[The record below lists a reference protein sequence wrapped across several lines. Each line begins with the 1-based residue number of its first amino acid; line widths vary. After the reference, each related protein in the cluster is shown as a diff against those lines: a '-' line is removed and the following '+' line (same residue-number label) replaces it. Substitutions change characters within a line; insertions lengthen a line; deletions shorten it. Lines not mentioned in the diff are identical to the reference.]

1 MQTRTRTIPTG
12 TGTSNALP
20 VGYSLD
26 AYTIAAVLGEGGF
39 GITYRARDNKLGI
52 DVAIKEYFPTVY
64 ASRTESS
71 TIIPRSGMD
80 DENYRWGLTEFLK
93 EAQALA
99 KFKHAHI
106 VRVLRFFEANGTAY
120 TTMEYEE
127 GETLTSHLRKHGGA
141 LAEPALLQLFLPIL
155 NGLQAV
161 HDAGLL
167 HLDIKP
173 DNIYLRTDRQ
183 PMLIDFGSSR
193 QMRSDAGG
201 KVTLTPGYCA
211 LEQYPGHGD
220 IGAPSDVYGIGATL
234 YRCITGKNPIDA
246 LERYRVFGRTRIDP
260 LAPAASFDRP
270 MYHAYLRECIDRALR
285 LSAADRPPSAY
296 ALQQGLMGKDMTN
309 VARPPSALLYRPG
322 SGYIGI
328 VLPAEKRK
336 IFRHRYT
343 FFEKLVAISV
353 FVVTFVVITPKF
365 MVDTGQ
371 ISQNDFFKWVDD
383 TKSDIVNGAR
393 DFGDL
398 INERV
403 FGVTPRPKVTPTAP
417 AKRVK
422 PGEAAAPAAAIAPKQ
437 PFGLDKQ
444 QLIEIPMPDQPPRA
458 IGFLKHGAILAVAM
472 EDGLVR
478 LWDVQTA
485 AARATLPTRVL
496 TPAALGVFPNT
507 QWFAAMDRDQ
517 GIAIFD
523 PLGNSELVL
532 SNDPPHPVIAI
543 AVSTDGRLL
552 AEAAEDGTVAIWE
565 LSQKRRLH
573 SLSAG
578 KSPVQVLLF
587 SPDER
592 LLVAGD
598 AAGRMTVWN
607 TTDGALVSHRRA
619 HQRAVVTSAFS
630 PDGRLLASVDAAG
643 DLRLWSVPGIGEEW
657 VPGRTLG
664 DPPAAVNGL
673 AFSPD
678 SQWLIATGTV
688 GSIYV
693 WDVESGT
700 LEHRMTTDRT
710 HLRAL
715 TVTRDGK
722 WVAAVGDDNVIRV
735 WK

>member
-12 TGTSNALP
+12 TGGSNALP
-20 VGYSLD
+20 VGYQLD

-39 GITYRARDNKLGI
+39 GITYRARDNKLGV

-64 ASRTESS
+64 ASRAESS
-71 TIIPRSGMD
+71 TIFPRSGMD
-80 DENYRWGLTEFLK
+80 EENYRWGLHEFLK

-106 VRVLRFFEANGTAY
+106 VRVLRFFETNGTAY

-127 GETLTSHLRKHGGA
+127 GETLTSHLRKHGGVLNEA
-141 LAEPALLQLFLPIL
+141 ALLQLFLPIL

-173 DNIYLRTDRQ
+173 DNIYLRANQQ

-193 QMRSDAGG
+193 QMRGDAVG

-220 IGAPSDVYGIGATL
+220 IGAASDVYGIGAAL

-246 LERYRVFGRTRIDP
+246 LERHRVFGRTRIDP
-260 LAPAASFDRP
+260 LAAAATFDRP
-270 MYHAYLRECIDRALR
+270 MYHAYIRECIDRSLK
-285 LSAADRPPSAY
+285 LTAADRPPSAH
-296 ALQQGLMGKDMTN
+296 ALQQGLMGKDMTK
-309 VARPPSALLYRPG
+309 VARPSSALLYRPG
-322 SGYIGI
+322 AGYIGI
-328 VLPAEKRK
+328 VLPAERRK
-336 IFRHRYT
+336 IFRRRYT

-353 FVVTFVVITPKF
+353 FLVTFVVITPKF
-365 MVDTGQ
+365 MVDTGR
-371 ISQNDFFKWVDD
+371 ITPYDVYTWIDD
-383 TKSDIVNGAR
+383 TKSDTVNRAR
-393 DFGDL
+393 ELGDF
-398 INERV
+398 INERL
-403 FGVTPRPKVTPTAP
+403 FGVTPRPKVAPTAP
-417 AKRVK
+417 TKRAK
-422 PGEAAAPAAAIAPKQ
+422 PAEAAAPAAIAPKQ
-437 PFGLDKQ
+437 PFGADKQ
-444 QLIEIPMPDQPPRA
+444 QIVEIPMPDQPPRA

-485 AARATLPTRVL
+485 AARTTLPTRVL

-523 PLGNSELVL
+523 SLGNSELVL

-543 AVSTDGRLL
+543 TVSTEGRLL

-578 KSPVQVLLF
+578 RSPAQVLIF
-587 SPDER
+587 SPDEH
-592 LLVAGD
+592 LLVSGD
-598 AAGRMTVWN
+598 AAGGMTMWSTV
-607 TTDGALVSHRRA
+607 DGALVSHRRA
-619 HQRAVVTSAFS
+619 HQRAVAAAAFS
-630 PDGRLLASVDAAG
+630 PDGRLLASVDTAG
-643 DLRLWSVPGIGEEW
+643 DLRLWSIPSIGEDW
-657 VPGRTLG
+657 APGRTFA
-664 DPPAAVNGL
+664 DAPATVNGL

-678 SQWLIATGTV
+678 SQWLIATGAADSV
-688 GSIYV
+688 YV
-693 WDVESGT
+693 WDVEGGT
-700 LEHRMTTDRT
+700 LEHRMTTDRKR
-710 HLRAL
+710 LRAL
-715 TVTRDGK
+715 AVTRDGK
-722 WVAAVGDDNVIRV
+722 WVAAVGDDNVVRV